1 MSPPIAKHASTP
13 SGHRRLNPGEPRSLS
28 NDPQPLNS
36 EPRPSGGGPTAA
48 RTIRIALLGCGT
60 VGGRVAATLRDEHD
74 RLLAR
79 TGLDLRLVRILV
91 RKAGP
96 RRSIFGGIVTERF
109 EEILEQRPDV
119 VIEALGG
126 AEPAATFIERLLE
139 AGVHVVSANK
149 TAIAHHGPRLRA
161 AATRG
166 GVILAHEAAV
176 ASAIPVL
183 AALRHLRGDEIQS
196 VRGIVNGSTNFI
208 LDRMTEAGLSRD
220 DALRE
225 ARRRGLVE
233 PDPSADVSGRD
244 AAEKLCLLAHAAGF
258 GEFTPVD
265 VDRAGI
271 EAITA
276 EDVLAARRHGY
287 AIKLVAEAVRT
298 PHGVTLRVGPT
309 LLPRDHR
316 LARVRLEENGVE
328 INALLGGEIFLQGA
342 GAGPEPT
349 TSALLGDVLRVLRAG
364 SGPELTLTG
373 HDPDAPPRSR
383 DHASRDA
390 GLSNDAKTSRDHEG
404 AVSPSLASRSH
415 VPPAIP
421 RIHLVRLACDRRAIT
436 PARVLEPFREHG
448 VGFREIDVT
457 PRSAILLTHAVPVD
471 RIERA
476 VAAIERVTPT
486 ASLVVPEA
494 SSARRRPSSA
504 GEAGAEIVASAGTAS
519 MAG

>member
-1 MSPPIAKHASTP
+1 MLAV
-13 SGHRRLNPGEPRSLS
+13 PRG
-28 NDPQPLNS
+28 PLAM
-36 EPRPSGGGPTAA
+36 P

-60 VGGRVAATLRDEHD
+60 VGGRVAALLRDEHD
-74 RLLAR
+74 SLLAR

-91 RKAGP
+91 RKTGP

-109 EEILEQRPDV
+109 EEILEARPDV

-126 AEPAATFIERLLE
+126 AQPAATFIERLLE
-139 AGVHVVSANK
+139 AGIHVVSANK
-149 TAIAHHGPRLRA
+149 TAIAHHGPRLRGA
-161 AATRG
+161 AARG
-166 GVILAHEAAV
+166 GVLLAHEAAV

-183 AALRHLRGDEIQS
+183 AALRHLQGDVILS

-220 DALRE
+220 EALCE
-225 ARRRGLVE
+225 ARRKGLVE

-244 AAEKLCLLAHAAGF
+244 AAEKLCLLAHAAGL

-287 AIKLVAEAVRT
+287 AIKLVAEALCT
-298 PHGVTLRVGPT
+298 PRGVTLRVGPT

-316 LARVRLEENGVE
+316 LARVRLEDNGIE
-328 INALLGGEIFLQGA
+328 INALLGGEIFLQGP

-349 TSALLGDVLRVLRAG
+349 TSAVLGDVLRVLRSVA
-364 SGPELTLTG
+364 GPELTLTG
-373 HDPDAPPRSR
+373 HESDTAPRWR
-383 DHASRDA
+383 DHVGRDA
-390 GLSNDAKTSRDHEG
+390 GASDHAGATDHAEVSRDQEG
-404 AVSPSLASRSH
+404 TGRVGQAVRSSRVSRSH
-415 VPPAIP
+415 VPPANP
-421 RIHLVRLACDRRAIT
+421 RIHLVRLSYDRRAVA
-436 PARVLEPFREHG
+436 PSRVLECFRRQG
-448 VGFREIDVT
+448 VGFREIDMT
-457 PRSAILLTHAVPVD
+457 PHSAILLTHAVPVD

-476 VAAIERVTPT
+476 VAAIDHVTPT
-486 ASLVVPEA
+486 TSLIVPEA
-494 SSARRRPSSA
+494 SCARRRPSSA
-504 GEAGAEIVASAGTAS
+504 EAPGVEIAGSAGTAS